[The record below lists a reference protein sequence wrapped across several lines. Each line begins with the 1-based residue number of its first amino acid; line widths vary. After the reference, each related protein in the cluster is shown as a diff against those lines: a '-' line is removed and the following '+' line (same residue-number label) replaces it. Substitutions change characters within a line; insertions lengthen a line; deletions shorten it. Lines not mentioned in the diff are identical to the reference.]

1 MKNNKLNNS
10 ELYDQYLIAYQL
22 DMQKIV
28 GKFKKGFH
36 ALSNDEIYSECNL
49 HLVQAKEKI
58 LNSLDEGEELTQ
70 PLFNKIAYHYVKNEC
85 SWSHY
90 RLKNKAYEKRKV
102 DSVIN
107 TEDGLKTTFEAAIET
122 SGENN
127 EEIDNDNLFFNA
139 NCEHFLHILTKYC
152 YLLTEKECKVLS
164 FIQKGFNQE
173 QISIEFGVT
182 RQAVSALFIGMQEK
196 LNQFFDFKE
205 VLNGGD
211 SRSIEKGKDSI
222 NNFFADKINRT
233 SEQGSLKIYK
243 KKVNSMKRDSITR
256 QV

>member
-22 DMQKIV
+22 DMRKIV
-28 GKFKKGFH
+28 SKFKKSFH

-58 LNSLDEGEELTQ
+58 LNSLDQGEELTQ

-127 EEIDNDNLFFNA
+127 KEIDNDDLFFNA
-139 NCEHFLHILTKYC
+139 NCKHFLHVLTKYC

-182 RQAVSALFIGMQEK
+182 KQAVSALFIGMREK
-196 LNQFFDFKE
+196 LNQFFDFNE

-211 SRSIEKGKDSI
+211 SRSIEKGKESI
-222 NNFFADKINRT
+222 NNFFANKINRT
-233 SEQGSLKIYK
+233 PKQASLKIDK
-243 KKVNSMKRDSITR
+243 QKRNSIKHNLIST
-256 QV
+256 

>member
-22 DMQKIV
+22 DMRKIV
-28 GKFKKGFH
+28 SKFKKSFH

-58 LNSLDEGEELTQ
+58 LNSLDQGEELTQ

-127 EEIDNDNLFFNA
+127 KEIDNDDLFFNA
-139 NCEHFLHILTKYC
+139 NCKHFLHVLTKYC

-182 RQAVSALFIGMQEK
+182 KQAVSALFIGMREK
-196 LNQFFDFKE
+196 LNQFFDFNE

-211 SRSIEKGKDSI
+211 SRSIEKGKESI
-222 NNFFADKINRT
+222 NNFFVNKINRT
-233 SEQGSLKIYK
+233 PKQASLKIYK
-243 KKVNSMKRDSITR
+243 QKRNSIKHNLIST
-256 QV
+256 